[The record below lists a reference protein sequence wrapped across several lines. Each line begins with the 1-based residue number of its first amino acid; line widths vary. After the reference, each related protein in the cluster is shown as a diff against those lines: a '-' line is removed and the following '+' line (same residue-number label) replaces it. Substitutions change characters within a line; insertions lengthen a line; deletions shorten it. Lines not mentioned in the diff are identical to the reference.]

1 MICEMLVN
9 DMSSGE
15 KKAFYIL
22 YIRNDIF
29 VYKKDIP
36 PKIGEQLIMEQN
48 IGNKWFRRFYFFT
61 VMPGSNKTAEWP
73 CIFKF
78 VCS

>member
-1 MICEMLVN
+1 MLVN

-48 IGNKWFRRFYFFT
+48 IGNK
-61 VMPGSNKTAEWP
+61 
-73 CIFKF
+73 
-78 VCS
+78 